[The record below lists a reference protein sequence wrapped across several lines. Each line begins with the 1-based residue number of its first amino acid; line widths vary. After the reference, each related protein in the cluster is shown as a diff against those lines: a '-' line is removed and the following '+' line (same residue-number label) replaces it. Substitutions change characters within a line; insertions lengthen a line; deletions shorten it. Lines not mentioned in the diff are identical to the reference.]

1 MATGPKLVHIST
13 VLNGVSHDGKPTA
26 MVAWKATLSDVDIAS
41 VVTYERNSWG
51 NHTGEAIQPAE
62 VASAKAR

>member
-1 MATGPKLVHIST
+1 
-13 VLNGVSHDGKPTA
+13 
-26 MVAWKATLSDVDIAS
+26 MVAWKGTLSDVDIAS

-62 VASAKAR
+62 VASAKASGK